1 MCLKFVNFVTNWDQL
16 GVPVTLNLNK
26 KGAHQTFPGGCCSLI
41 AIGILLLLLYAEIN
55 LVFFEL
61 NYSMSMN

>member
-1 MCLKFVNFVTNWDQL
+1 MCLKFVDSVTSWDQL

-41 AIGILLLLLYAEIN
+41 AIGFLLVILYAEIKN
-55 LVFFEL
+55 VFFDL
-61 NYSMSMN
+61 QYSMT